1 MQMSGKKWV
10 YSCMVSRAYHS
21 ANFDIAVCEESARI
35 CYVLLPDGLVADAR
49 RWAEEAAPMH
59 QCTIAL
65 ISGMDWNRDMTPWS
79 AQGVMKKEKDFGG
92 GASMYIRELETDLIP
107 NIEQLLKIKASRRYL
122 MGISLSGLFSVWS
135 IFKSSIFNGI
145 GSISGSF
152 WFDGFTDFLEKW
164 TPLSQPRVFMTLGV
178 KEKNS
183 SDKRLATVEDKSND
197 VVRILN
203 EKNVPT
209 ILEMVPGTHFSPFE
223 PRFNR
228 ALSNLLEGE

>member
-1 MQMSGKKWV
+1 
-10 YSCMVSRAYHS
+10 MVSRAYHS
-21 ANFDIAVCEESARI
+21 ANFDIAVCEGSAMI
-35 CYVLLPDGLVADAR
+35 CYVLVPGGLVADAR
-49 RWAEEAAPMH
+49 KWAEAAAPMH

-92 GASMYIRELETDLIP
+92 GAPMYIRELETDLIP
-107 NIEQLLKIKASRRYL
+107 NIEQLLKIKVSKRYL
-122 MGISLSGLFSVWS
+122 MGVSLSGLFSVWS
-135 IFKSSIFNGI
+135 IFKSSIFDGI

-152 WFDGFTDFLEKW
+152 WFDGFTDFLEKG
-164 TPLSQPRVFMTLGV
+164 TPLARPRVFMTLGV

-183 SDKRLATVEDKSND
+183 SDKRLAIVEDRSND

-203 EKNVPT
+203 EKNVPA

-223 PRFNR
+223 PRFNM
-228 ALSNLLEGE
+228 ALSYLVEVE

>member
-1 MQMSGKKWV
+1 
-10 YSCMVSRAYHS
+10 MVSRAYHS

-122 MGISLSGLFSVWS
+122 MGISLSALFSVWS
-135 IFKSSIFNGI
+135 IFKSSIFDGI

-152 WFDGFTDFLEKW
+152 WFYGFTDFLEKGN
-164 TPLSQPRVFMTLGV
+164 PLSQPRVFMTLGM

-223 PRFNR
+223 PRFNKT
-228 ALSNLLEGE
+228 LSYLVEGE